1 MYESCSL
8 NYCIFLLL
16 VFSIMLTRP
25 GTLHAQVV
33 SDTLQTTPPD
43 TLPEQIQPELPA
55 APADTLPTP
64 AEPDLNETAAD
75 TIPEQLQPDTI
86 GGMPMEQSPQ
96 SMEAGR
102 QDIPDAVHF
111 QARDSLTFT
120 LGEQRIAKL
129 FGSSN
134 VRHQSGELSSGII
147 ELNLDKSEV
156 HASTPSLQD
165 TLSYPVLKRDNEDI
179 RSRRIS
185 FNYETEKGRF
195 EVAELDID
203 DGHLIGTRVK
213 NVSRS
218 EVFIEDGIY
227 STCPPDHMYY
237 YIQAQRMKVVD
248 EEEIFF
254 TNARLYILDIPYPLV
269 FPFGYVPTGG
279 IERRRSGLL
288 EPTYMFQNTS
298 ERGLGLQN
306 LGWFQYINDHLT
318 AQTSFDVFTSGT
330 VFNESRLQYRKTGN
344 FNGNIVLGFSSE
356 RGLEPTDPGFTETT
370 TRNISITHDQQISP
384 YSNINANINLRS
396 ADYFRRNSY
405 DMDERAQTNSTSR
418 MSYRYSHPEGDF
430 NLSVSANL
438 NQQFNTN
445 TTRLSGPD
453 MNFSLRQLTPFKSSG
468 SSSANERFYERIT
481 FSYNNN
487 FRSNYNFA
495 PTDRDS
501 ADVNWFEALL
511 NPSKHREATGD
522 DRHLQ
527 FGFVQ
532 RAQLSA
538 SQLIPSQFI
547 NVSAGAS
554 YNEYWYPTSVR
565 KEFNEEENRVDT
577 RVEQGFVTARDFST
591 NLSFNTTFYGVSQLK
606 IGNFEGLRH
615 TVRPNISFSYSP
627 DFSSDMWGFYR
638 EVQRDTLGNTQTYS
652 IFEGEIFGG
661 PSAGEQQTMSFG
673 VTNIFETKRVR
684 RDSTGEVNSENLRL
698 IDNLSA
704 TSNYNFA
711 ADSLNFGPLNIT
723 LSSRVVDGLRLSANA
738 SYSFYDTNENGTQIN
753 KFIWEDTNKF
763 LRPLNF
769 RMSLSTNISQGS
781 RGLRVSTPTYNPYDP
796 YNQAFFGPVDSRFFS
811 SPVQD
816 FSSPFEMGLDFS
828 YRITFRPGQPANKT
842 AILNANNIRFNL
854 TPKWS
859 VTTRMGY
866 DFIEKELTPSQFSLR
881 RSMVCWDLSFQFS
894 PFGDFQYYSFR
905 LSLTGGQI
913 QSLFQKLPGL
923 NNLERSSSPTGRRP
937 RSSF

>member
-418 MSYRYSHPEGDF
+418 LRYRHSHPEGDF

-565 KEFNEEENRVDT
+565 KKFNEEENRVDT

-627 DFSSDMWGFYR
+627 DFSSDMWDFYR

-937 RSSF
+937 PSSF

>member
-8 NYCIFLLL
+8 NYYIFLLL

-64 AEPDLNETAAD
+64 AEPGLNGTAAD

-147 ELNLDKSEV
+147 ELDLDKSEV

-179 RSRRIS
+179 RSRKIS

-565 KEFNEEENRVDT
+565 KKFNEEENRVDT

-937 RSSF
+937 PSSF